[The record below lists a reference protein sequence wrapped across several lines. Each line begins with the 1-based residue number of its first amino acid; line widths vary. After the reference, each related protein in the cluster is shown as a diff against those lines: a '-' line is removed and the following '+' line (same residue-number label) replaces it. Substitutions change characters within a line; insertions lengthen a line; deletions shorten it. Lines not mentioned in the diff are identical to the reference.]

1 MNDELERLGKALR
14 ATRPQPSVES
24 RQQAVAAATSAF
36 ERHHQGIR
44 REARQEGHVSGNVT
58 SSPMHSGH
66 NQEAIMSDERIV
78 DIEQQ
83 ISKLMAELNVLRKH
97 RQGTPVPNYTFA
109 TLTGQATLRDLF
121 GGHDKLLAI
130 HNMGQGCRYCTL
142 WGDGFNG
149 LLDHLESA
157 LSVVMLSKDP
167 PTVQRRFA
175 NARGWRFRL
184 ASHGGGVY
192 MREQS
197 VVAGQDNYPGAVVYQ
212 RQGDIILRRNA
223 CVFGPGDLYCSM
235 WSLLGLAG
243 LGEEDW
249 TPQYSYWSRPETL
262 DDGGSDV
269 LA

>member
-1 MNDELERLGKALR
+1 MSDARIVEIERQIGKLTVELNALR
-14 ATRPQPSVES
+14 RNRP
-24 RQQAVAAATSAF
+24 
-36 ERHHQGIR
+36 
-44 REARQEGHVSGNVT
+44 
-58 SSPMHSGH
+58 
-66 NQEAIMSDERIV
+66 
-78 DIEQQ
+78 
-83 ISKLMAELNVLRKH
+83 
-97 RQGTPVPNYTFA
+97 GTPVPNYTFA
-109 TLTGQATLRDLF
+109 TLTGQATLHDLF

-157 LSVVMLSKDP
+157 LSVVLLSKDP
-167 PTVQRRFA
+167 PAVQRRFA

-184 ASHGGGVY
+184 ASHGGGAY

-197 VVAGQDNYPGAVVYQ
+197 VVEGQDNHPGAVVYQ
-212 RQGDIILRRNA
+212 RQGDVILRRNA

-235 WSLLGLAG
+235 WGLLGLAG

-262 DDGGSDV
+262 DDGGADV
-269 LA
+269 LD